1 MYLSIELYDR
11 NIRCIVYLWKPFRH
25 IFNMFKRTWD
35 IQTSIIDS
43 FTAFL
48 LLSYVKIL
56 STSSDLLISTPV
68 YSLDGSLS
76 YRLYYNSSFEYFQGK
91 HLIYAILAIAFL
103 FIFTVLPVV
112 MLILYP
118 FKFFQQFLSLFPNN
132 WHFLHG
138 FVDSFQGSYKNG
150 TESGTFD
157 CRWFAQFSFIIRFV
171 LLGVFALTLS
181 SMYFIFASLV
191 LIIWL
196 LALINVQPYKR
207 TIGGDLSI
215 DVVFVSMLLLYNIAI
230 IGINVGSMKEHEY
243 LPPMYILAF
252 ISSVASLV
260 YIGYLII
267 QWIFLHMKSKMQ
279 CFSRKNIHM

>member
-1 MYLSIELYDR
+1 MFAIFAAL
-11 NIRCIVYLWKPFRH
+11 NICGNLFWH

-35 IQTSIIDS
+35 IRTSIIDS

-48 LLSYVKIL
+48 LLSYIKIL
-56 STSSDLLISTPV
+56 NTSGDLLIFTPV

-91 HLIYAILAIAFL
+91 HLIYAILAVAFL

-132 WHFLHG
+132 WHFLHA

-171 LLGVFALTLS
+171 LLGVLALTLS
-181 SMYFIFASLV
+181 SMYFKLY
-191 LIIWL
+191 L
-196 LALINVQPYKR
+196 LQL
-207 TIGGDLSI
+207 
-215 DVVFVSMLLLYNIAI
+215 
-230 IGINVGSMKEHEY
+230 
-243 LPPMYILAF
+243 
-252 ISSVASLV
+252 
-260 YIGYLII
+260 
-267 QWIFLHMKSKMQ
+267 
-279 CFSRKNIHM
+279 FS